1 MNKNRSPILTAS
13 ALVFLLGFAS
23 NVWSQ
28 EKAEDWFIQ
37 GNKFSR
43 EGRFEDAVVAYK
55 KSIKN
60 NPKATVA
67 YFNLAL
73 AYKNLNRQEEAAIA
87 FEKAVELEPDN
98 LDARY
103 SLGNIY
109 NHLERWEE
117 AIGHLNIV
125 VHRRQNDAE
134 AHGNLGWAYYN
145 LKKGPPFKYL
155 VLINL
160 RKAVRLFQSNNQS
173 AAANA
178 TNKVLEEAITK
189 FNLNTIN

>member
-1 MNKNRSPILTAS
+1 MNKNRFSIFTATS
-13 ALVFLLGFAS
+13 LFFLLGVTS
-23 NVWSQ
+23 NIWSQ
-28 EKAEDWFIQ
+28 EKAADWFIQ
-37 GNKFSR
+37 GNTFSR
-43 EGRFEDAVVAYK
+43 EGRFEDAVTAYK

-60 NPKATVA
+60 NPNATVA
-67 YFNLAL
+67 HFNLAL
-73 AYKNLNRQEEAAIA
+73 AYKNLNRKEEAAIS

-117 AIGHLNIV
+117 AIGQLNIV

-145 LKKGPPFKYL
+145 FKKGPPFKYL

-160 RKAVRLFQSNNQS
+160 RKAVRLFQSTNQS

-178 TNKVLEEAITK
+178 TNKILEEAIIK
-189 FNLNTIN
+189 FD